1 VAKKARLDSLLHDRG
16 LVESREKGRRLIM
29 AGEVRVGGQ
38 LVDKPGTTVPVDA
51 AIEIKARPRFAS
63 RGGDKLDAALTAFQL
78 DPAGWLCADVG
89 ASTGGFTDCLLQ
101 HGAAKV
107 YAIDV
112 GGGILEWKLRNDSR
126 VVVMEN
132 TNARYVERLPE
143 PVRLATIDASF
154 ISLKILLPAVMKWLT
169 PDGEIIALIKPQFEA
184 GRDRVGRKG
193 VVRDP
198 EVHREVLID
207 VLRFAASIGLETRGL
222 TRSPLLGP
230 AGNVEFLARLAR
242 DEGGGIEGWIEG
254 VMGHGS

>member
-1 VAKKARLDSLLHDRG
+1 
-16 LVESREKGRRLIM
+16 M
-29 AGEVRVGGQ
+29 AGEVTVAGQ
-38 LVDKPGTTVPVDA
+38 LVDKPGALVPVDA
-51 AIEIKARPRFAS
+51 AIALKAQPRFVG
-63 RGGDKLDAALTAFQL
+63 RGGDKLLAAITAFQL

-101 HGAAKV
+101 HGAARV

-112 GGGILEWKLRNDSR
+112 GQGILEWGLRNDPR

-132 TNARYVERLPE
+132 TNARYVESLPE

-154 ISLKILLPAVMKWLT
+154 ISLRLLLPVVMKWLA

-184 GRDRVGRKG
+184 GRDRVGKKG

-198 EVHREVLID
+198 EIHREVLMEI
-207 VLRFAASIGLETRGL
+207 LRFAASVGLETRGL
-222 TRSPLLGP
+222 IRSPLLGP
-230 AGNVEFLARLAR
+230 AGNVEFLTRLAR
-242 DEGGGIEGWIEG
+242 GKDGGIEGWIEG